1 MDQRTNRQTTRLLE
15 LLRAAKKTRSAP
27 IQDQLPT
34 SLCWGVVLYSFLFF
48 LMAGVRKAAE
58 SESLH
63 VGGNELLHVGVMSYC
78 T

>member
-1 MDQRTNRQTTRLLE
+1 MRMDS
-15 LLRAAKKTRSAP
+15 KSS
-27 IQDQLPT
+27 IHDQLPT

-63 VGGNELLHVGVMSYC
+63 VGFQV
-78 T
+78 